1 MHNTNNFRDKK
12 ITIVGIARSGVACAN
27 LLFGLGAQVS
37 LTDIKQRSQLQSR
50 LKSLKSKK
58 IRVELGTHSSEYIRG
73 QDLVVI
79 SPGVPDSSPAVKFAG
94 EFGIPVVSE
103 IEVAS
108 ILCPATVIAVTGSC
122 GKTTVTTLIGEVLE
136 ARGDKKVFVCGNIGT
151 PFCQVVDKMKASDFV
166 SLEVS
171 SFQLEKIR
179 SFRPKISLILNFTAN
194 HLDRY
199 KDMQDY
205 LLAKKR
211 IFMNQGPEDFLILNQ
226 DDPALREL
234 ASESA
239 TRVVYFSKR
248 EGFNPNQSAVLAVAE
263 ILGIKEDICCK
274 VFRDFGGVEH
284 RMEYVGSVNN
294 VKFINDSKATTVDSA
309 IWALGNIN
317 SPVILIAGGKHK
329 GLDYRVILV
338 HARKK
343 LKHVVLIGE
352 AKSKIR
358 QALGE
363 EFSVTECNSLEE
375 ATNAS
380 LELAEAG
387 DCILLSP
394 MCSSFDMF
402 EDYQQR
408 GRVFKEIVRGL
419 KAKKG
424 KNLNGA

>member
-1 MHNTNNFRDKK
+1 MHNTDYFKDKK
-12 ITIVGIARSGVACAN
+12 ITIVGIARSGLACAN
-27 LLFGLGAQVS
+27 QLFELGAQVS
-37 LTDIKQRSQLQSR
+37 LTDIKERGQLESR
-50 LKSLKSKK
+50 LKGLKTKK
-58 IRVELGTHSSEYIRG
+58 IRVELGAHSREYIRG

-79 SPGVPDSSPAVKFAG
+79 SPGVSDSSPAVKFAG

-108 ILCPATVIAVTGSC
+108 ILCPATIIAVTGSC
-122 GKTTVTTLIGEVLE
+122 GKTTVTTLIGEVLAAE
-136 ARGDKKVFVCGNIGT
+136 GKKVFVCGNIGV
-151 PFCQVVDKMKASDFV
+151 PFCQVVDKMKAGDFV

-171 SFQLEKIR
+171 SFQLERIR
-179 SFRPKISLILNFTAN
+179 SFKPKISLILNFTEN

-199 KDMQDY
+199 KNMQDY

-234 ASESA
+234 AGESA
-239 TRVVYFSKR
+239 AKVVYFSKS

-263 ILGIKEDICCK
+263 ILRIKEDTCCK
-274 VFRDFGGVEH
+274 VFQDFGGVEH
-284 RMEYVGSVNN
+284 RMEYVDSVNN

-309 IWALGNIN
+309 IWALENIN

-329 GLDYRVILV
+329 GLDYGVIRDF
-338 HARKK
+338 ARKK

-363 EFSVTECNSLEE
+363 EFSITECNTLEE
-375 ATNAS
+375 AANAS

-408 GRVFKEIVRGL
+408 GRAFKEIVRGL
-419 KAKKG
+419 KAKRG
-424 KNLNGA
+424 

>member
-12 ITIVGIARSGVACAN
+12 ITIIGIARSGVACAN
-27 LLFGLGAQVS
+27 LLCELGAQVS
-37 LTDIKQRSQLQSR
+37 LTDIKPRDQLESR

-58 IRVELGTHSSEYIRG
+58 IRVELGAHSSRFIRG

-79 SPGVPDSSPAVKFAG
+79 SPGVPDSSRAVKFAG

-108 ILCPATVIAVTGSC
+108 ILSPATIIAVTGSC
-122 GKTTVTTLIGEVLE
+122 GKTTVTTLIGKILE
-136 ARGDKKVFVCGNIGT
+136 AAAKKVFVCGNIGV
-151 PFCQVVDKMKASDFV
+151 PFCEVVDKMKAGDFV

-171 SFQLEKIR
+171 SFQLERIR

-199 KDMQDY
+199 KNMQDY

-211 IFMNQGPEDFLILNQ
+211 IFMNQRQEDFLILNQ

-234 ASESA
+234 AGESSA
-239 TRVVYFSKR
+239 RVVYFSKR

-263 ILGIKEDICCK
+263 ILGIKEDICCE

-284 RMEYVGSVNN
+284 RMEYVDSVNN

-309 IWALGNIN
+309 IWALQNIN

-329 GLDYRVILV
+329 GLDYRVLLGP
-338 HARKK
+338 ARKK

-358 QALGE
+358 EALGK
-363 EFSVTECNSLEE
+363 EFSVTECSSLEE
-375 ATNAS
+375 AANVS
-380 LELAEAG
+380 LELAEGG
-387 DCILLSP
+387 DCVLLSP

-419 KAKKG
+419 KLREAKI
-424 KNLNGA
+424 